1 MVSYK
6 IEWKNSAKKELKS
19 IDRRVISD
27 IVSAVERLA
36 EHPTPGD
43 SRKLRGSERTYRI
56 RVQDYRVIYAVD
68 RDRVLIEVLRIG
80 HRKEVYR
87 QFTA

>member
-19 IDRRVISD
+19 IDRRMIPD

-36 EHPTPGD
+36 DNPTPGD
-43 SRKLRGSERTYRI
+43 SKKLRGSERTYRI
-56 RVQDYRVIYAVD
+56 RVQEYRVIYSIN
-68 RDRVLIEVLRIG
+68 RDCVLIEVLRIG

-87 QFTA
+87 QLTA